1 MHGKG
6 QESSEANCLIITKG
20 IFVMFLLLQQYDL
33 GFLFGFSM
41 ARVKLDIL
49 ILDDRFGSILPI
61 SFLSFSPE
69 KKVLKAA
76 FFFVNLACFYIHEN
90 GNKIL

>member
-41 ARVKLDIL
+41 ARVKRDIL

-69 KKVLKAA
+69 KKGIKSSI
-76 FFFVNLACFYIHEN
+76 FFCQFSLLLYS
-90 GNKIL
+90 